1 MKVFKTLSLLLIP
14 LVFVMGFLVL
24 RQIYVGV
31 DILERSSPAPV
42 EKYDV
47 VKLNLNEGRLE
58 MFWEDGVDGDPRFS
72 SLRSMIDEYDG
83 RITFATNGGMFD
95 IDGDPIGLYI
105 EDGVEL
111 KSINQNSGYGNFH
124 LEPNGVFYISEDGAA
139 VTTTRKFLDISEE
152 VKYATQSGP
161 MLVFDGKINEQF
173 TEGSENLHI
182 RSGVCAVTQDELV
195 FIISNERV
203 NFFEFASEF
212 LNRGCTDALYLDG
225 FVSKM
230 YAPDIGRIES
240 GGAFGVVIGFIKSL

>member
-1 MKVFKTLSLLLIP
+1 MVLLALK
-14 LVFVMGFLVL
+14 LFD
-24 RQIYVGV
+24 VGV
-31 DILERSSPAPV
+31 HISELSSPAQV

-58 MFWEDGVDGDPRFS
+58 MFWEDGVDDDPRFS
-72 SLRSMIDEYDG
+72 SLRSMIDEHDG
-83 RITFATNGGMFD
+83 QLTFATNGGMFD

-105 EDGVEL
+105 EDGVEM
-111 KSINQNSGYGNFH
+111 KSINQKSGYGNFH
-124 LEPNGVFYISEDGAA
+124 LEPNGVFYLTDEGAA
-139 VTTTRKFLDISEE
+139 VVITSEYLDIEE
-152 VKYATQSGP
+152 KVNFATQSGP
-161 MLVFDGKINEQF
+161 MLVVDGKINESF

-212 LNRGCTDALYLDG
+212 LNRGCSDALYLDG

-230 YAPDIGRIES
+230 YAPEIGRHES
-240 GGAFGVVIGFIKSL
+240 GGAFGVVIGFIK